1 MYRKRT
7 LILLMLLSFL
17 LGLAV
22 FPTVWVG
29 KQFVAAYKA
38 TSISFAMAMASEKV
52 QLSDKVSLI
61 ATSGTNVMLVDE
73 VEFSMLPGD
82 VVLADYVGRDKQ
94 VLLVV
99 YIAPGG
105 INSSSDDV
113 LNRLEA
119 AEVDLATAQVTKR
132 SAVGQKELAYLQ
144 GVFEFMHQQ

>member
-7 LILLMLLSFL
+7 LILLMLFSFL
-17 LGLAV
+17 LGLAI
-22 FPTVWVG
+22 FPIVWVG
-29 KQFVAAYKA
+29 KQIVAVYNFY
-38 TSISFAMAMASEKV
+38 SISYAMASEEV

-61 ATSGTNVMLVDE
+61 ATNGTQVMLAAEDG
-73 VEFSMLPGD
+73 FSMLAGD
-82 VVLADYVGRDKQ
+82 VVLVDYVGRDKQ

-119 AEVDLATAQVTKR
+119 AEVELATAQVTKR
-132 SAVGQKELAYLQ
+132 SAVGHKELAYLQ
-144 GVFEFMHQQ
+144 GVFEFMHHQ